1 MTQLIYHVKD
11 LTKVINKRVI
21 VDVGDLEIRGGEL
34 FVIVGPNGAGKSTF
48 LRLLHFLEEPTT
60 GDIEFQGR
68 PVSMPVPIEMRR
80 SIGMV
85 FQRPEFLDTN
95 VLENVNYPL
104 RLRKI
109 RENGRVE
116 DALTRLALT
125 DFAQAHTSTLSGGE
139 LQRVALARLLVTQ
152 SNILLLDEPTANL
165 DPYNAELIEDL
176 IRELHREGATIVM
189 VTHNIFQAR
198 RLAGRMGLMLNGQ
211 LVEVAP
217 ADTFFENPK
226 DPRVKAFVDGE
237 MVY

>member
-1 MTQLIYHVKD
+1 MTQIIYQVKD
-11 LTKVINKRVI
+11 LTRVIDKRVI
-21 VDVGDLEIRGGEL
+21 VDIEDLEIRDGEL

-60 GDIEFQGR
+60 GEIEFQGQ

-80 SIGMV
+80 RIGMV

-125 DFAQAHTSTLSGGE
+125 DFAQSHTSTLSGGE

-165 DPYNAELIEDL
+165 DPYNAELIEGL
-176 IRELHREGATIVM
+176 IVELHREGTTIVM
-189 VTHNIFQAR
+189 VTHNIFQAK
-198 RLAGRMGLMLNGQ
+198 RLAGRVGLMLNGQ
-211 LVEVAP
+211 IVEVAP

-226 DPRVKAFVDGE
+226 EPRVKAFIDGE

>member
-1 MTQLIYHVKD
+1 MTQIIYQVKD
-11 LTKVINKRVI
+11 LTRVIDKRVI
-21 VDVGDLEIRGGEL
+21 VDIEDLEIRDGEL

-60 GDIEFQGR
+60 GEIEFQGQ

-80 SIGMV
+80 RIGMV
-85 FQRPEFLDTN
+85 FQRPEFLDAN

-125 DFAQAHTSTLSGGE
+125 DFAQSHTSTLSGGE

-165 DPYNAELIEDL
+165 DPYNAELIEGL
-176 IRELHREGATIVM
+176 IVELHREGTTIVM
-189 VTHNIFQAR
+189 VTHNIFQAK
-198 RLAGRMGLMLNGQ
+198 RLAGRVGLMLNGQ
-211 LVEVAP
+211 IVEVAP

-226 DPRVKAFVDGE
+226 EPRVKAFIDGE

>member
-1 MTQLIYHVKD
+1 MTQIIYHVKD
-11 LTKVINKRVI
+11 FTKVIDKRVI
-21 VDVGDLEIRGGEL
+21 VDVEDLEIRGGEL

-60 GDIEFQGR
+60 GEIEFQGQ

-80 SIGMV
+80 RIGMV
-85 FQRPEFLDTN
+85 FQRPEFLDAN

-125 DFAQAHTSTLSGGE
+125 DFAQSHTSTLSGGE

-165 DPYNAELIEDL
+165 DPYNAELIEGL
-176 IRELHREGATIVM
+176 IVELHREGTTIVM
-189 VTHNIFQAR
+189 VTHNIFQAK

-226 DPRVKAFVDGE
+226 EPRVKAFIDGE